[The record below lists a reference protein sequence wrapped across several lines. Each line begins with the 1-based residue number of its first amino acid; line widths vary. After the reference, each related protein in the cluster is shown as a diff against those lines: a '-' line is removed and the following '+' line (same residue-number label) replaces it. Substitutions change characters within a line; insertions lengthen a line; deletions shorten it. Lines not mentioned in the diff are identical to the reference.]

1 MYLGIPTA
9 SPSYQATLP
18 PPQLHLGTFTPKK
31 GMQKSARP
39 KLLGDGVRHH
49 TQSVQKL
56 FIMQNVNFY
65 KKFNIHHMVTES
77 HLPVKK
83 GTKAIYSI
91 IEFIIRATE
100 LLSKETR
107 RPALMLP
114 WQSVQGSHSYP
125 PHPSRHPI
133 FGKASLF
140 KT

>member
-31 GMQKSARP
+31 GMQESARP
-39 KLLGDGVRHH
+39 KLLGDSVRHH
-49 TQSVQKL
+49 TQNVQKL

-83 GTKAIYSI
+83 RYKSYILYYRVHNQGN
-91 IEFIIRATE
+91 RAFLQGNQKT
-100 LLSKETR
+100 SSYA
-107 RPALMLP
+107 ALAECAGQPLVP
-114 WQSVQGSHSYP
+114 PTPFSTPHFRKSQS
-125 PHPSRHPI
+125 
-133 FGKASLF
+133 F
-140 KT
+140 